1 MSTYSSVATSRL
13 NSSLLKAS
21 GAASSATSGL
31 SRVSVREAIAAA
43 AQKLDTGSVR
53 TSLQSR
59 LSLSTKLCEFLE
71 AHLVVDEYGFT
82 DKACKKCGNHLSL
95 EEILALC
102 VPLSAEIDL
111 EKLKIE
117 ENSLICL
124 NCYAE

>member
-13 NSSLLKAS
+13 NSTLLQA
-21 GAASSATSGL
+21 AIASSTTSGL
-31 SRVSVREAIAAA
+31 SRVSVQEAIAAA
-43 AQKLDTGSVR
+43 AQKLDRGSTR

-82 DKACKKCGNHLSL
+82 DKTCKKCGNRLSL

-102 VPLSAEIDL
+102 VPLSGEVDL
-111 EKLKIE
+111 DKLKIE
-117 ENSLICL
+117 DSTLICL
-124 NCYAE
+124 SCYAE